1 MHSRPS
7 KGTFSPLLL
16 YSRAVLNPLHHQNYQ
31 QPLDITIGE
40 NERVFFKVSGTHS
53 IFLTGNYVEPTSHD
67 HAHGGGMYDPD
78 SDEEDDYDLEPDS
91 DEEID
96 YDSEDDEL
104 DDMEDPRITEIEED
118 EAPELVKASK
128 KTEKKGKN
136 KRAAEDEP
144 EAATGAS
151 IDELIAKAEEKP
163 LSKKQLK
170 KLKKNDGSATE
181 TKTEEPASAKSDK
194 KVSFAKQLE
203 QGPTPTKAD
212 AKKADAKKADDKKPA
227 SSGIRVVQGVTI
239 DDKKLGTGPAAK
251 AGDKVGM
258 RYIGKLEKDG
268 KVFDSN
274 KKGKPFT
281 FKLVSCTDTSSPSA
295 C

>member
-1 MHSRPS
+1 
-7 KGTFSPLLL
+7 
-16 YSRAVLNPLHHQNYQ
+16 
-31 QPLDITIGE
+31 
-40 NERVFFKVSGTHS
+40 
-53 IFLTGNYVEPTSHD
+53 
-67 HAHGGGMYDPD
+67 MYDPD
-78 SDEEDDYDLEPDS
+78 SDEEDDYDLEPNS

-96 YDSEDDEL
+96 YDSEDEL
-104 DDMEDPRITEIEED
+104 DDIEDPRITEVEED

-128 KTEKKGKN
+128 KADKKGKN
-136 KRAAEDEP
+136 KRPAEDES
-144 EAATGAS
+144 ETATGAS

-181 TKTEEPASAKSDK
+181 AKAEEPASAKSDK

-212 AKKADAKKADDKKPA
+212 AKKADDKKSAP
-227 SSGIRVVQGVTI
+227 SGPRVVQGVTI

-281 FKLVSCTDTSSPSA
+281 FKLVS
-295 C
+295 

>member
-1 MHSRPS
+1 
-7 KGTFSPLLL
+7 
-16 YSRAVLNPLHHQNYQ
+16 
-31 QPLDITIGE
+31 
-40 NERVFFKVSGTHS
+40 
-53 IFLTGNYVEPTSHD
+53 
-67 HAHGGGMYDPD
+67 MYDPD
-78 SDEEDDYDLEPDS
+78 SDEEDDYDLEPGS

-96 YDSEDDEL
+96 YDSEDEL
-104 DDMEDPRITEIEED
+104 DDIEDPRITEVEDEE
-118 EAPELVKASK
+118 EAPELVQASK
-128 KTEKKGKN
+128 KADKKGKN
-136 KRAAEDEP
+136 KRPAEDDSEP
-144 EAATGAS
+144 ATGAS

-170 KLKKNDGSATE
+170 KLKKNDGTATE
-181 TKTEEPASAKSDK
+181 AKAEEPASASKSDK

-212 AKKADAKKADDKKPA
+212 AKKADDKKPA
-227 SSGIRVVQGVTI
+227 ATSGPRVVQGVTI

-281 FKLVSCTDTSSPSA
+281 FKLVSVA
-295 C
+295 MY